1 VNVYVDTEHGAY
13 AVDLETEEV
22 EPADAVVVDEIAVEL
37 PRVLA
42 AGRTGSTIVALVDA
56 IPPLMISHDAGAT
69 WRDSGRGLP
78 PGRGVAVSQD
88 DPDLIVYASR
98 NRLHVSRDGGR
109 FWTALGLELPE
120 IRAVAL

>member
-1 VNVYVDTEHGAY
+1 VNVYVDTEDGAY

-22 EPADAVVVDEIAVEL
+22 EQADAVVVDEVAVAL

-56 IPPLMISHDAGAT
+56 VPPLMISYDAGAT

-78 PGRGVAVSQD
+78 PGRAVAVSQD
-88 DPDLIVYASR
+88 DPDVIVYASR

-109 FWTALGLELPE
+109 FWTALGVELPE

>member
-1 VNVYVDTEHGAY
+1 VNVYVDTEYGAY

-22 EPADAVVVDEIAVEL
+22 ERADAVEVDEVAVEL

-42 AGRTGSTIVALVDA
+42 AGRTGSTIVVLVDA
-56 IPPLMISHDAGAT
+56 VPPLMISHDAGAT

-78 PGRGVAVSQD
+78 PGRSVAVSQD

-109 FWTALGLELPE
+109 FWIALGIELPE